1 MSRVENQIGLSGQKM
16 SKAPKVL
23 MVTLA
28 VLLVLGAMSVCPVYA
43 DNTGWKNPS
52 ANTADTG
59 GNGDGFEVSP
69 ENAYS
74 DGGGVASNM
83 AGVGDRHRYYGY
95 DFGLPGGATI
105 DGIEVRLDW
114 YVNSAAGAPRLQVE
128 LSWDGGSSWTS
139 AKETS
144 NGKAIETTDI
154 LGGPSDTWGHSWTAD
169 ELSSANFRVR
179 ITCTLNSPHKRDYH
193 LDWVP
198 VNVYD
203 DPPTAVDL
211 ASFTARSGLSAAAS
225 RDTWHFWPWVGLI
238 GLAMLVKSQI
248 RRVEGKI
255 LHEAQIRQSKGEDQ
269 KHDF

>member
-114 YVNSAAGAPRLQVE
+114 YLDIEQGNSKMYVE
-128 LSWDGGSSWTS
+128 LSWDGGANWTS
-139 AKETS
+139 AKKTKNGGTS
-144 NGKAIETTDI
+144 ETTDT
-154 LGGPSDTWGHSWTAD
+154 LGGPSDTWGRSWTVD

-179 ITCTLNSPHKRDYH
+179 ITCDSNKSQQNFY